1 MSFYCA
7 LILYIQAIKKK
18 TRLAFSF
25 DYFLPPLTGALSAFS
40 IASLIVLV

>member
-1 MSFYCA
+1 MLAFRHPLQLTKS
-7 LILYIQAIKKK
+7 LKKK

-25 DYFLPPLTGALSAFS
+25 NYFLPPLTGALSAFS